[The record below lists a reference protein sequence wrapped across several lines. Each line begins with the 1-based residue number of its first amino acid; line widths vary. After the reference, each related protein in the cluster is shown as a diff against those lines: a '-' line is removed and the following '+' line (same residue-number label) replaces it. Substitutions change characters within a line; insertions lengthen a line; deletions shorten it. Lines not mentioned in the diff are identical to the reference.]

1 VREQSSRGADWIKF
15 YADYRTGIDGT
26 SAPHLHAG
34 GNEGDGAGQHV
45 TGRKVAAHASTD
57 DAIRLAV
64 LAGADTI
71 EHGYGASEA
80 TFKLMAERGT
90 PTCRR

>member
-1 VREQSSRGADWIKF
+1 MKAMVAASPR
-15 YADYRTGIDGT
+15 
-26 SAPHLHAG
+26 H
-34 GNEGDGAGQHV
+34 
-45 TGRKVAAHASTD
+45 GRKVAAHASSD

-64 LAGADTI
+64 LAGVDTI

-80 TFKLMAERGT
+80 TFKLMRSAAP